1 MEVRLC
7 IPLCLH
13 SILLYC
19 SSDDQNQ
26 LIVALDVESVVR
38 VSEMITDWKL
48 KKREA
53 LNKGLLFWAN
63 FFDCFVVVRSFRKRI
78 IQVIRCVI
86 KDKVVALRKVK

>member
-7 IPLCLH
+7 IPFCLH

-48 KKREA
+48 KKER
-53 LNKGLLFWAN
+53 NP
-63 FFDCFVVVRSFRKRI
+63 
-78 IQVIRCVI
+78 Q
-86 KDKVVALRKVK
+86 